1 MADASGGRKDTRQ
14 RASSKRAA
22 EEETATF
29 DSVCILKSNQYLITL
44 GNTALTGWM
53 SLS

>member
-1 MADASGGRKDTRQ
+1 MADASGGRKDSRH
-14 RASSKRAA
+14 RAETTERAA
-22 EEETATF
+22 ATF